1 MRKISWLFLKILY
14 FEYETVIAS
23 IPQHLLIIYSFRD
36 IHKHIKK
43 MKRKNF
49 FIRIVSVIFI
59 MGMVSFGCDFSK
71 KEEIPPEKLPPVPE
85 SCAALSNQ
93 YSHALMLAH
102 SSAEVSQ
109 LQITRVAGQFAQCME
124 DAGLSEAEAKG
135 IVKNMEKTI
144 REEGEKGGGQEGD
157 LYR

>member
-1 MRKISWLFLKILY
+1 VRNISWLFLKILY
-14 FEYETVIAS
+14 FQYETVIAP
-23 IPQHLLIIYSFRD
+23 IPQNLLIIYSFRD
-36 IHKHIKK
+36 IHRHIKK
-43 MKRKNF
+43 MKRKDF

-59 MGMVSFGCDFSK
+59 MGMVAFGCDFSK

-85 SCAALSNQ
+85 SCATLSNQ

-109 LQITRVAGQFAQCME
+109 LQITRIASQFAQCME

-135 IVKNMEKTI
+135 IVKNMEKTV